1 MRRPLLVIFSVLLL
15 MTYIY
20 TNTRA
25 YNGYDNDKE
34 VIIKGTVND
43 KIEKDKYNEY
53 IVGKFLIKDYTKR
66 KNLKMGN
73 NVSIKGTYKNL
84 DDMKFENYDYG
95 LYVKSIGYKGI
106 IYIKSYDIIDNNII
120 YLYIGNLKSYIKDV
134 FRYLYKE
141 KSDFLNSIVIG
152 KKDYLSND
160 EKDLFSRT
168 GTSHLIAISGLH
180 TGILCSIIAFI
191 INGINRPYKLIILSI
206 FMFFY
211 FIMVGS
217 SPSIIR
223 SVLSMI
229 ILYLSVFLNKK
240 RDGISTLSLIGVF
253 LIVNNPFIIYNISFQ
268 LSFLATLSIIY
279 FYGYIKDIFNSSI
292 LSITISANILTL
304 PIIYYNFR
312 GIPVFSL
319 VSNIIIM
326 PFIGVIMYLSIISII
341 IFKINLWASKFVAY
355 FNRIII
361 ECIYYLLYKISNVN
375 FAYIEINNPKI
386 QYVIIYY
393 IMITLYM
400 TYKELKIMKEQE
412 NELQGYYKKC

>member
-34 VIIKGTVND
+34 VIIKGTVKD

-53 IVGKFLIKDYTKR
+53 IVGKFLIKNYTKR
-66 KNLKMGN
+66 KKLKMGN

-279 FYGYIKDIFNSSI
+279 FYGYIKDIFKSSI

>member
-34 VIIKGTVND
+34 VIIKGTVKD

-66 KNLKMGN
+66 KKLKMGN

-206 FMFFY
+206 FMFFLFY
-211 FIMVGS
+211 NGR
-217 SPSIIR
+217 IIAIYNKIGTIYDN
-223 SVLSMI
+223 I
-229 ILYLSVFLNKK
+229 IF
-240 RDGISTLSLIGVF
+240 IGVF
-253 LIVNNPFIIYNISFQ
+253 
-268 LSFLATLSIIY
+268 
-279 FYGYIKDIFNSSI
+279 K
-292 LSITISANILTL
+292 
-304 PIIYYNFR
+304 
-312 GIPVFSL
+312 
-319 VSNIIIM
+319 
-326 PFIGVIMYLSIISII
+326 
-341 IFKINLWASKFVAY
+341 
-355 FNRIII
+355 
-361 ECIYYLLYKISNVN
+361 
-375 FAYIEINNPKI
+375 
-386 QYVIIYY
+386 
-393 IMITLYM
+393 
-400 TYKELKIMKEQE
+400 
-412 NELQGYYKKC
+412 

>member
-1 MRRPLLVIFSVLLL
+1 
-15 MTYIY
+15 
-20 TNTRA
+20 
-25 YNGYDNDKE
+25 
-34 VIIKGTVND
+34 
-43 KIEKDKYNEY
+43 
-53 IVGKFLIKDYTKR
+53 
-66 KNLKMGN
+66 
-73 NVSIKGTYKNL
+73 
-84 DDMKFENYDYG
+84 
-95 LYVKSIGYKGI
+95 
-106 IYIKSYDIIDNNII
+106 
-120 YLYIGNLKSYIKDV
+120 
-134 FRYLYKE
+134 
-141 KSDFLNSIVIG
+141 
-152 KKDYLSND
+152 
-160 EKDLFSRT
+160 
-168 GTSHLIAISGLH
+168 
-180 TGILCSIIAFI
+180 
-191 INGINRPYKLIILSI
+191 
-206 FMFFY
+206 
-211 FIMVGS
+211 MVGS

-229 ILYLSVFLNKK
+229 ILYLLVFLNKK

-279 FYGYIKDIFNSSI
+279 FYGYIKDIFKSSI

>member
-1 MRRPLLVIFSVLLL
+1 
-15 MTYIY
+15 
-20 TNTRA
+20 
-25 YNGYDNDKE
+25 
-34 VIIKGTVND
+34 
-43 KIEKDKYNEY
+43 
-53 IVGKFLIKDYTKR
+53 
-66 KNLKMGN
+66 
-73 NVSIKGTYKNL
+73 
-84 DDMKFENYDYG
+84 
-95 LYVKSIGYKGI
+95 
-106 IYIKSYDIIDNNII
+106 
-120 YLYIGNLKSYIKDV
+120 
-134 FRYLYKE
+134 
-141 KSDFLNSIVIG
+141 
-152 KKDYLSND
+152 
-160 EKDLFSRT
+160 
-168 GTSHLIAISGLH
+168 
-180 TGILCSIIAFI
+180 
-191 INGINRPYKLIILSI
+191 
-206 FMFFY
+206 
-211 FIMVGS
+211 
-217 SPSIIR
+217 
-223 SVLSMI
+223 MI
-229 ILYLSVFLNKK
+229 ILYLLVFLNKK

-279 FYGYIKDIFNSSI
+279 FYGYIKDIFKSSI